1 MLLYNAQEPTDF
13 ESYQEQGDIGFLSVA
28 GAQFDTFKYEDLSTS
43 RGRNLDEELLKEV
56 HKVHD
61 LAPEMFGPSFL
72 PAFESSSTEI
82 LKESWRQATQG
93 NVGMLQGGLQLALVN
108 SIASTKSKD
117 SLSSDWQGIIEPNLE
132 ALRERFPDANIRNRD
147 EIDADIAAQAKML
160 RDDFEE
166 TYSYADPYAAFFGA
180 LGGGAVASMA
190 DPINIMTLP
199 IGAGKVAGASFVQGL
214 SIIVARSFG
223 IGFATE
229 AAIQPLVYDYKK
241 EIESPYDLQDALFNM
256 SAAGVG
262 NGLLNGL
269 GHSIARGFDRITSK
283 QELPNTHE
291 TRRLRKEIQDLLELQ
306 TFADETGAKTVG
318 ELEVHLKALN
328 TAMAD
333 IEAGRQVDYDSLG
346 KTIEA
351 EYLELFD
358 VEVNGARATMDYI
371 AQKRYELEESFDP
384 DLYAK
389 QEQLQKFADQ
399 KLTKWELK
407 QAQNK
412 ADIETTGELNQET
425 DLDAIREIQ
434 KADFDRSVGEDT
446 IRQNEEANIAN
457 NDLRASRRDEG
468 DMIALKQ
475 QMDDLDKQYS
485 EQVDYHSAAK
495 KARDQYVV
503 DKAEETNQA
512 IAVAPTDTPRMMAVK
527 TAVNRIA
534 ASMGAND
541 IKVRVYEDDFQSQI
555 ADPDSLRFSKI
566 EDIDLKESD
575 MDKLMDEIPYIDDF
589 SFLEGKTVRPT
600 LADLTDAG
608 VAYTGID
615 SSQVDSRVLQGGPDF
630 PFLLS
635 SIMNDIVWAVQGKA
649 VPKKMRGS
657 DYVMVLGMSQEAH
670 QSNATVTKAV
680 FDTLEAYIRDKRIS
694 KANIKA
700 IDEHIRKKFPD
711 FKTVGNVKN
720 FDAYAK
726 KLTFE
731 KRAKLV
737 KEIASAKVQDLGAPS
752 VKRILKKLISK
763 EYSGYDLGD
772 AMVIIK
778 VDPNQPT
785 VKLGEDGTRE
795 HDSYKYGLKGK
806 VVGRLRSGVKAKNLF
821 PELFEKRRGEGKPES
836 GDNYALS
843 RALPVQTI
851 TKEMLANFRT
861 ESFGSIAS
869 PRQLKLSLDMIRG
882 NWRDSGSTV
891 KNGGVS
897 VTDFV
902 NAVKTSEASA
912 TLTPYVAKEVKKDI
926 KKGTMNV
933 YQLGDSEIFFATQ
946 KGYSHN
952 KEYGMDHPELGPD
965 NIALVGVVNNETS
978 AKGVGAPSVVL
989 KAIEEGVT
997 VLDAYAVKSARHPN
1011 GYLPDTYGK
1020 FGFEEVART
1029 KFDQSYSTPREL
1041 EDLKKVWS
1049 DNGWNESDGYPD
1061 IVVMKWRGSDDLRQ
1075 NATRR
1080 FDAEDFRGA
1089 DNNPARGSVAKADA
1103 IDRGRDLGST
1113 EEPLSG
1119 AANLG
1124 NDTGSVRASDGSR
1137 GSSRAHSAVREAL
1150 DLDDTDL
1157 SNLGVSR
1164 AEINEVKDI
1173 LGVRYSMEGGKA
1185 EAAINP
1191 ETGELH
1197 INASAFRNE
1206 AHLMQVMR
1214 EEIIGHYGLRKSL
1227 GGDFQGV
1234 INDIKSTALTN
1245 PELRQMWVDLSG
1257 IDPQT
1262 RQIINPNAPYKGMAD
1277 DVIADE
1283 IISKMA
1289 REEVSDTTF
1298 MTLKN
1303 IIIKALR
1310 KIGLVKDDITI
1321 SEMRALVVKS
1331 EQALKKNVVKKPTIT
1346 GMKPQLKQ
1354 IDEPLNNEAIDAE
1367 AARIVSDETTDQVIF
1382 DQNGNTI
1389 NLRDALMEDDNDIAG
1404 IESIRVCM
1412 L

>member
-1 MLLYNAQEPTDF
+1 
-13 ESYQEQGDIGFLSVA
+13 
-28 GAQFDTFKYEDLSTS
+28 
-43 RGRNLDEELLKEV
+43 
-56 HKVHD
+56 
-61 LAPEMFGPSFL
+61 
-72 PAFESSSTEI
+72 
-82 LKESWRQATQG
+82 
-93 NVGMLQGGLQLALVN
+93 
-108 SIASTKSKD
+108 
-117 SLSSDWQGIIEPNLE
+117 
-132 ALRERFPDANIRNRD
+132 
-147 EIDADIAAQAKML
+147 
-160 RDDFEE
+160 
-166 TYSYADPYAAFFGA
+166 
-180 LGGGAVASMA
+180 
-190 DPINIMTLP
+190 
-199 IGAGKVAGASFVQGL
+199 
-214 SIIVARSFG
+214 
-223 IGFATE
+223 
-229 AAIQPLVYDYKK
+229 
-241 EIESPYDLQDALFNM
+241 
-256 SAAGVG
+256 
-262 NGLLNGL
+262 
-269 GHSIARGFDRITSK
+269 
-283 QELPNTHE
+283 
-291 TRRLRKEIQDLLELQ
+291 
-306 TFADETGAKTVG
+306 
-318 ELEVHLKALN
+318 
-328 TAMAD
+328 
-333 IEAGRQVDYDSLG
+333 
-346 KTIEA
+346 
-351 EYLELFD
+351 
-358 VEVNGARATMDYI
+358 
-371 AQKRYELEESFDP
+371 
-384 DLYAK
+384 
-389 QEQLQKFADQ
+389 
-399 KLTKWELK
+399 
-407 QAQNK
+407 
-412 ADIETTGELNQET
+412 
-425 DLDAIREIQ
+425 
-434 KADFDRSVGEDT
+434 
-446 IRQNEEANIAN
+446 
-457 NDLRASRRDEG
+457 
-468 DMIALKQ
+468 
-475 QMDDLDKQYS
+475 
-485 EQVDYHSAAK
+485 
-495 KARDQYVV
+495 
-503 DKAEETNQA
+503 
-512 IAVAPTDTPRMMAVK
+512 
-527 TAVNRIA
+527 
-534 ASMGAND
+534 
-541 IKVRVYEDDFQSQI
+541 
-555 ADPDSLRFSKI
+555 DPDSLRFSKI

-575 MDKLMDEIPYIDDF
+575 MDKLMNEIPYIDDF

-694 KANIKA
+694 KSNINA

-731 KRAKLV
+731 KRANLV
-737 KEIASAKVQDLGAPS
+737 KEIASAKVQGLGAPS

-763 EYSGYDLGD
+763 DYSGYDIGD

-785 VKLGEDGTRE
+785 VKLGENGTRE

-806 VVGRLRSGVKAKNLF
+806 VVGRLRSGVKAQNLF

-843 RALPVQTI
+843 RALPIQTI

-952 KEYGMDHPELGPD
+952 KEYGLDHPELGPD

-1029 KFDQSYSTPREL
+1029 KFDKSYSTSREL

-1049 DNGWNESDGYPD
+1049 DNGWNESDGFPD
-1061 IVVMKWRGSDDLRQ
+1061 IVIMKWRGSDDLRQ

-1089 DNNPARGSVAKADA
+1089 DTSPARGRFTEARAVN
-1103 IDRGRDLGST
+1103 RGRDLGST
-1113 EEPLSG
+1113 EDSLSG
-1119 AANLG
+1119 STNLG

-1164 AEINEVKDI
+1164 AEINEVKEI
-1173 LGVRYSMEGGKA
+1173 LGVRY
-1185 EAAINP
+1185 
-1191 ETGELH
+1191 
-1197 INASAFRNE
+1197 
-1206 AHLMQVMR
+1206 
-1214 EEIIGHYGLRKSL
+1214 
-1227 GGDFQGV
+1227 
-1234 INDIKSTALTN
+1234 
-1245 PELRQMWVDLSG
+1245 
-1257 IDPQT
+1257 
-1262 RQIINPNAPYKGMAD
+1262 
-1277 DVIADE
+1277 
-1283 IISKMA
+1283 
-1289 REEVSDTTF
+1289 
-1298 MTLKN
+1298 
-1303 IIIKALR
+1303 
-1310 KIGLVKDDITI
+1310 
-1321 SEMRALVVKS
+1321 
-1331 EQALKKNVVKKPTIT
+1331 
-1346 GMKPQLKQ
+1346 
-1354 IDEPLNNEAIDAE
+1354 
-1367 AARIVSDETTDQVIF
+1367 
-1382 DQNGNTI
+1382 
-1389 NLRDALMEDDNDIAG
+1389 
-1404 IESIRVCM
+1404 
-1412 L
+1412 